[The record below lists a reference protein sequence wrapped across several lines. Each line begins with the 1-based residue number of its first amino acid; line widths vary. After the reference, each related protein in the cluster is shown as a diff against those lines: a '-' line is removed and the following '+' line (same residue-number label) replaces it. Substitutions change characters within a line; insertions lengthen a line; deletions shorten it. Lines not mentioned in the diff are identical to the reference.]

1 MLPTKALYNCQDR
14 LYNIIQENSMTMI
27 LITATIL
34 AFSLFCIVTMVYK
47 LSHQTAV
54 VVSTLE
60 YFKLIVSGIIAFVA
74 DTLGV
79 GSFAVNVA
87 LAKLLGTFRDD
98 ELPAVNNGAQV
109 IPGTIESLFFMQ
121 LVNVDLTTLLTLVFG
136 TCLGGLVGGA
146 IVSRLSKQAIRLAM
160 MCCFLLI
167 ISLLLCHKFHLLP
180 TDGDITEFRNWKL
193 FLGFFAMIICGA
205 LTSVGIGLF
214 AMVQGVLF
222 LLGASPL
229 IAFPIMT
236 TAGAMQQPLTTLVFL
251 QQNKIPLK
259 KTLILSLA
267 GCLGVFITLPLFTHL
282 TISWLHSLL
291 LVILIYNFIAIG
303 RTYLRSR
310 PKTAVNSQNDS
321 LTVYN

>member
-1 MLPTKALYNCQDR
+1 MTITLIILSILLLSFFCVVAMIYR
-14 LYNIIQENSMTMI
+14 LM
-27 LITATIL
+27 
-34 AFSLFCIVTMVYK
+34 
-47 LSHQTAV
+47 HQPAV
-54 VVSTLE
+54 HLSTLE
-60 YFKLIVSGIIAFVA
+60 YCKLIGSGILAFIA
-74 DTLGV
+74 DTVGV

-121 LVNVDLTTLLTLVFG
+121 LVDVDLTTLITLITG

-146 IVSRLSKQAIRLAM
+146 VVSRLSKQAIRLAM

-167 ISLLLCHKFHLLP
+167 IALLLSHQFRLIP
-180 TDGDITEFRNWKL
+180 IDGDAIELHSWKL
-193 FLGFFAMIICGA
+193 IVGFGAMAICGA

-222 LLGASPL
+222 LLNVSPL
-229 IAFPIMT
+229 VAFPIMT

-259 KTLILSLA
+259 KTLILSFA
-267 GCLGVFITLPLFTHL
+267 GCLGVGITLPIFSHL
-282 TISWLHSLL
+282 TVTWLHSLL

-303 RTYLRSR
+303 RTYRQTKRTIPTFS
-310 PKTAVNSQNDS
+310 SQSDS
-321 LTVYN
+321 LQAYN